1 MFNPFDVFQRSSKSR
16 FVPSGPGTHS
26 QVQAVIELLPDGMI
40 VGANDAMLHMAGYG
54 LTELAG
60 QHHRM
65 LVPPALRENPAYDA
79 FWQGLAEGRGDSGHY
94 ALMTHGGGECWVQGG
109 YVPVTDRRGKV
120 VRVVGYLMDVTE
132 QRRRQNDLEAQ
143 LAAIGKSQG
152 VIEFDLDGTVL
163 RANENFLDAM
173 GYRDHEVVGKHHRLF
188 VDPALHETPE
198 YRAFWHKLGQGAYD
212 AGQYRRIG
220 KNGREVWIQASYNPV
235 LDENGR
241 AFKVIKVASD
251 VTQRARD
258 MDGVM
263 QELRR
268 SVQEMHDIMVHIR
281 QAVSGQADGI
291 AKGDGAPRDLM

>member
-1 MFNPFDVFQRSSKSR
+1 M
-16 FVPSGPGTHS
+16 
-26 QVQAVIELLPDGMI
+26 
-40 VGANDAMLHMAGYG
+40 
-54 LTELAG
+54 
-60 QHHRM
+60 
-65 LVPPALRENPAYDA
+65 
-79 FWQGLAEGRGDSGHY
+79 
-94 ALMTHGGGECWVQGG
+94 
-109 YVPVTDRRGKV
+109 
-120 VRVVGYLMDVTE
+120 
-132 QRRRQNDLEAQ
+132 
-143 LAAIGKSQG
+143 
-152 VIEFDLDGTVL
+152 IEFDLDGTVL
-163 RANENFLDAM
+163 RANENFLDVM
-173 GYRDHEVVGKHHRLF
+173 GYRDQEVVGKHHRLF

-281 QAVSGQADGI
+281 QAVSGQADGV